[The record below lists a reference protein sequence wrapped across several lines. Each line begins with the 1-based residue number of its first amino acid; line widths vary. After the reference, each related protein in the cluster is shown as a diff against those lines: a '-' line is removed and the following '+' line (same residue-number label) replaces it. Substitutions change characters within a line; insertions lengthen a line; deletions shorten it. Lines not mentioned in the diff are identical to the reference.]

1 VAAEHLHTIS
11 LAYPLVTE
19 AQAVEV
25 RVVGCPAALL
35 EAQPVLEL
43 LVKDLQ
49 VQAAEL
55 IGTQAVVAVLEPQPH
70 KQELKLLMVAPAY

>member
-1 VAAEHLHTIS
+1 MTATVH
-11 LAYPLVTE
+11 PLVME
-19 AQAVEV
+19 VRAVEV

-49 VQAAEL
+49 VPAAAF
-55 IGTQAVVAVLEPQPH
+55 IGIRAEVVALVQLLH
-70 KQELKLLMVAPAY
+70 KQEVKLHTVAPVY